1 MARPREFDPETA
13 ITAAMH
19 LFWDHGY
26 EDASLAGLLEAMKI
40 TKGSFYKAF
49 ADKKSIYLKTL
60 DYYDDKVVGRTVR
73 NLMDTDQGSG
83 ADRILALF
91 EAVATSARTDGDR
104 SGCFLCNALI
114 DRAAHD
120 AEIEERLQAMV
131 FRLENGFRA
140 ALEDR
145 PDRPDPEWVR
155 ATARGVLSSY
165 FGLRVLGK
173 AGLSKTMA
181 DDCVAQVRRLISP
194 EN

>member
-1 MARPREFDPETA
+1 MARPREFDPDTA

-26 EDASLAGLLEAMKI
+26 EDASLASLLEAMKI

-73 NLMDTDQGSG
+73 NLMDPDQGNG
-83 ADRILALF
+83 ADRIVALF
-91 EAVATSARTDGDR
+91 EAVAKSARTDGDR

-140 ALEDR
+140 ALEDVPHR
-145 PDRPDPEWVR
+145 PGPDWVR

-173 AGLSKTMA
+173 AGLSKAMA
-181 DDCVAQVRRLISP
+181 EDCVAQVRRLLEP
-194 EN
+194 VA

>member
-1 MARPREFDPETA
+1 MARPREFDPDTA
-13 ITAAMH
+13 ITDAMR
-19 LFWDHGY
+19 LFWDLGY
-26 EDASLAGLLEAMKI
+26 EDASLACLLEAMKI

-49 ADKKSIYLKTL
+49 TDKKSVYLKAL
-60 DYYDDKVVGRTVR
+60 DHYDDKVVGRTVR

-83 ADRILALF
+83 TDRILALF
-91 EAVATSARTDGDR
+91 ESVAASARSDGDR

-120 AEIEERLQAMV
+120 AEIEERLQVMV
-131 FRLENGFRA
+131 FRLENGFRT
-140 ALEDR
+140 ALEDM
-145 PDRPDPEWVR
+145 PHRPDPEWVR

-173 AGLSKTMA
+173 AGLSRTMA

-194 EN
+194 AN